1 MFSFGRWKKDKAG
14 DFNEE
19 KLLKKEMS
27 FDFLKGGGKIEK
39 IAKMSPVEYAMLC
52 INLNIEHP
60 YLIIEWSRRIS
71 RMVGLA
77 SGPRCGTNGLGQYK
91 THGIG

>member
-1 MFSFGRWKKDKAG
+1 MQIQILCFHSDVGKKDKAG

-39 IAKMSPVEYAMLC
+39 IAKMSPVEYDMVC
-52 INLNIEHP
+52 I
-60 YLIIEWSRRIS
+60 
-71 RMVGLA
+71 A
-77 SGPRCGTNGLGQYK
+77 
-91 THGIG
+91 

>member
-1 MFSFGRWKKDKAG
+1 MTTTFNGRIFHPQKSAKPSHRDYSKRSPLYKSANPNPLFSFGRWKKDKAG

-39 IAKMSPVEYAMLC
+39 IAKMSPVEYDMVC
-52 INLNIEHP
+52 I
-60 YLIIEWSRRIS
+60 
-71 RMVGLA
+71 A
-77 SGPRCGTNGLGQYK
+77 
-91 THGIG
+91 